1 MLSWSRTPLIV
12 LCPVRHWPSLVQY
25 VIARLWSRTLF
36 PIPCPWLPVPGYS
49 CPWSPVPGY
58 SCPGYSCPWLLLP
71 WLLAP
76 LVNGCVLGYWPSV
89 DTVVFGLPQST
100 QSTPLSSLWPVP
112 AKLGFLP
119 KGLTTPWTGST
130 VANSDRYGQ
139 ADTG

>member
-1 MLSWSRTPLIV
+1 MSLPVFGPVHCSRYL
-12 LCPVRHWPSLVQY
+12 
-25 VIARLWSRTLF
+25 
-36 PIPCPWLPVPGYS
+36 VPGY
-49 CPWSPVPGY
+49 PYLVTPVLGHPY
-58 SCPGYSCPWLLLP
+58 LVTLALVTPAPGYSCPWLLLP